1 MEQARCVASG
11 LRARY
16 DAVRGFTESLCA
28 TLCPEDHVVQ
38 SMPDASPVKWH
49 LAHTAWFFETF
60 VLGER
65 AGYAPFHPQ
74 FGYLFNS
81 YYVSVGERHS
91 RPRRG
96 VLSRPTVDETYR
108 YRRHVDERMRELLD
122 ELAAGRH
129 ADDLAFAIEVGLH
142 HEQQHQELILTDL
155 KHAMAQNPLRPA
167 IFGGA
172 PPGRRGGGAGELR
185 YLEHAEGVRWVGHG
199 GGAFAFDNEAPRHRV
214 FVGAFALA
222 ERPVT
227 CGEYLAFM
235 QDGGYSRPE
244 LWLSSGWDAV
254 VANRWE
260 APLYW
265 ERRERHDGRFQLF
278 TLHGLRDLDVDEPV
292 CHVSQYEA
300 DAYARWAGARLP
312 TEAEWETAAQG
323 ALASAEEVP
332 RGAAP
337 GEAGEAVIEGNF
349 AERGRYHPEPAGAP
363 SPQGAPRQLL
373 GDVWEWTSSAY
384 APYPGFRPWSGA
396 LGEYNGKFMSSQL
409 VLRGGSAATPA
420 SHIRATYRNFFPPD
434 ARWQMSGIRLARD
447 L

>member
-1 MEQARCVASG
+1 MEQAERGASG

-16 DAVRGFTESLCA
+16 DAVRAFTEALCA
-28 TLCPEDHVVQ
+28 PLCPEDYVVQ
-38 SMPDASPVKWH
+38 SMADASPVKWH
-49 LAHTAWFFETF
+49 LAHTTWFFETF
-60 VLGER
+60 VLGQR

-96 VLSRPTVDETYR
+96 VLSRPTVEETYR
-108 YRRHVDERMRELLD
+108 YRRCVDERMRGLLGELD
-122 ELAAGRH
+122 AGLAG
-129 ADDLAFAIEVGLH
+129 DLAFAIEVGLH

-167 IFGGA
+167 IYPGARAGRSGGA
-172 PPGRRGGGAGELR
+172 AGELR
-185 YLEHAEGVRWVGHG
+185 YVEHGEGVRWIGHEG
-199 GGAFAFDNEAPRHRV
+199 AAFAFDNESPRHRV
-214 FVGAFALA
+214 FVGPFALA
-222 ERPVT
+222 DRPVT

-235 QDGGYSRPE
+235 RDGGYSRPE

-254 VANRWE
+254 VANGWE

-265 ERRERHDGRFQLF
+265 ERQGGGVQLF
-278 TLHGLRDLDVDEPV
+278 TLHGPREVDVEEPV
-292 CHVSQYEA
+292 CHVSYYEA

-312 TEAEWETAAQG
+312 TEAEWETAARE
-323 ALASAEEVP
+323 ALAGEH
-332 RGAAP
+332 GAAGGGAH
-337 GEAGEAVIEGNF
+337 GEATRHGNF
-349 AERGRYHPEPAGAP
+349 ADRGRYHPEPPGP
-363 SPQGAPRQLL
+363 PPRQGAPRQLL

-384 APYPGFRPWSGA
+384 APYPGYRPWPGA
-396 LGEYNGKFMSSQL
+396 LGEYNGKFMSNQL
-409 VLRGGSAATPA
+409 VLRGGSCATPET
-420 SHIRATYRNFFPPD
+420 HVRATYRNFFPPD

>member
-1 MEQARCVASG
+1 MEQPERVAG
-11 LRARY
+11 RLRARY
-16 DAVRGFTESLCA
+16 DAVRAFTESLCA
-28 TLCPEDHVVQ
+28 PLCAEDYVIQ

-49 LAHTAWFFETF
+49 VAHTTWFFETF

-65 AGYAPFHPQ
+65 AGYAPFHPR

-81 YYVSVGERHS
+81 YYVSVGERHC

-96 VLSRPTVDETYR
+96 VLSRPTVEETSR

-122 ELAAGRH
+122 EIGAGRH
-129 ADDLAFAIEVGLH
+129 LDLAFTIEVGLH

-172 PPGRRGGGAGELR
+172 PPGRSGGAAGELR
-185 YLEHAEGVRWVGHG
+185 FVEHAEGVRWIGHG
-199 GGAFAFDNEAPRHRV
+199 GDAFAFDNETPRHRV

-227 CGEYLAFM
+227 CGEYLRFM
-235 QDGGYSRPE
+235 QDGGYARPE

-265 ERRERHDGRFQLF
+265 EPRDGGVQLF
-278 TLHGLRDLDVDEPV
+278 TLHGLREVDVDEPV
-292 CHVSQYEA
+292 CHVSHYEA

-323 ALASAEEVP
+323 ALSGAEEVP
-332 RGAAP
+332 GGAAP
-337 GEAGEAVIEGNF
+337 GEAPPGNF
-349 AERGRYHPEPAGAP
+349 AERGRFHPEPASAP
-363 SPQGAPRQLL
+363 PRPGAPRQLL

-384 APYPGFRPWSGA
+384 APYPGFRPWPGA

-409 VLRGGSAATPA
+409 VLRGGSCATPA
-420 SHIRATYRNFFPPD
+420 THVRATYRNFFPPD

>member
-1 MEQARCVASG
+1 MEQAQRAAVG

-16 DAVRGFTESLCA
+16 DAVRAFTESLCA
-28 TLCPEDHVVQ
+28 PLCPEDHVVQ

-60 VLGER
+60 VLAER
-65 AGYAPFHPQ
+65 AGYTPFHPQ

-91 RPRRG
+91 RPQRG
-96 VLSRPTVDETYR
+96 ILSRPTVEETYR

-122 ELAAGRH
+122 KLAAGRH
-129 ADDLAFAIEVGLH
+129 VADLAFTIEVGLH

-172 PPGRRGGGAGELR
+172 QPDRGGGAAGELR
-185 YLEHAEGVRWVGHG
+185 YLDHAEGVRWIGHG

-235 QDGGYSRPE
+235 RDGGYARPE

-265 ERRERHDGRFQLF
+265 ERRDDGFELF
-278 TLHGLRDLDVDEPV
+278 TLHGLREVDVDEPV
-292 CHVSQYEA
+292 CHVSYYEA

-323 ALASAEEVP
+323 ALAGAEES
-332 RGAAP
+332 RGGAAR
-337 GEAGEAVIEGNF
+337 GEAALEGNF
-349 AERGRYHPEPAGAP
+349 ADRRRYHPAPAVAP
-363 SPQGAPRQLL
+363 SRPGAPRQML

-396 LGEYNGKFMSSQL
+396 LGEYNGKFMSNQL
-409 VLRGGSAATPA
+409 VLRGGSCATPA

-447 L
+447 V